1 MPTVPH
7 QHVLTI
13 WYEHLIGLFW
23 SSQPLYACTFLLHHF
38 GDDVENERKSQ
49 IMSKVGNMANGDVK
63 NDGGTDVG
71 FKGVKPTY
79 AEILS
84 RGARNEPG

>member
-1 MPTVPH
+1 MG
-7 QHVLTI
+7 
-13 WYEHLIGLFW
+13 GL
-23 SSQPLYACTFLLHHF
+23 SVGNEENPQIVSK
-38 GDDVENERKSQ
+38 VEN
-49 IMSKVGNMANGDVK
+49 MVNGDVK
-63 NDGGTDVG
+63 SDGGTDVV